1 MHRLLS
7 HVPRK
12 RSLGLLMGCQ
22 CLSLGIGLWMA
33 LQMLSPGTTS
43 TIVKGAGNVAATSL
57 SPLLSTGILF
67 VWIASLQMFSLILY
81 VMSDGKKQTER
92 ENDYQH
98 QQSQLNGELVR
109 TRDAVIFGLAK
120 LAESRDTDTGF
131 HLERISAYSTRLAQA
146 MRRDPRFR
154 TLISAQFI
162 RDIGVC
168 SALHDI
174 GKVGVED
181 SILLKPGAL
190 SPVERRRMQEHAR
203 IGAECISQIESRL
216 GQANFLETARE
227 IALLHHE
234 KWDGTG
240 YPQGLSG
247 SNIPLSARVV
257 ALADVYD
264 ALSVERCYKKP
275 IPHEKCVEIIQAEA
289 GKHFDPA
296 IVEIF
301 LQIQPEFDRIRSMYA
316 EKEYIAKGTWPPS
329 RQRELSHQIETCDD
343 DDTLRLSSMNEP
355 SSESSSL
362 VATV

>member
-1 MHRLLS
+1 MQQWLS
-7 HVPRK
+7 QIPRK
-12 RSLGLLMGCQ
+12 RSLGLLIGCQ

-33 LQMLSPGTTS
+33 CQMLTADKTPADGTTATS
-43 TIVKGAGNVAATSL
+43 TISPYL
-57 SPLLSTGILF
+57 SIGILF
-67 VWIASLQMFSLILY
+67 FWIASLQMFSLVLY
-81 VMSDGKKQTER
+81 ALSDGKKRSEI
-92 ENDYQH
+92 EHDFKH
-98 QQSQLNGELVR
+98 QQSLLNSELVR

-154 TLISAQFI
+154 NQITAQFI

-181 SILLKPGAL
+181 SILLKPGSLTPA
-190 SPVERRRMQEHAR
+190 ERRRMQEHAR
-203 IGAECISQIESRL
+203 IGAECILQIERRL

-240 YPQGLSG
+240 YPEGLSG
-247 SNIPLSARVV
+247 QAIPLSARVV

-264 ALSVERCYKKP
+264 ALSVERCYKEP
-275 IPHEKCVEIIQAEA
+275 IPHDKCVEIIRAEA

-296 IVEIF
+296 IVDIF
-301 LQIQPEFDRIRSMYA
+301 LQVQTEFDRIRATYA
-316 EKEYIAKGTWPPS
+316 EKAQISQGCWPLG
-329 RQRELSHQIETCDD
+329 RQREVSHQIDD
-343 DDTLRLSSMNEP
+343 ASSPLMP
-355 SSESSSL
+355 QLATSTASSL
-362 VATV
+362 LLVTTG

>member
-1 MHRLLS
+1 MQQWLAQL
-7 HVPRK
+7 PRK
-12 RSLGLLMGCQ
+12 QSLGLLIGCQ
-22 CLSLGIGLWMA
+22 CVALAIGLWIA
-33 LQMLSPGTTS
+33 KQLLTNAPNHPGTMNLHPVLT
-43 TIVKGAGNVAATSL
+43 V
-57 SPLLSTGILF
+57 GILF
-67 VWIASLQMFSLILY
+67 FWIGSLQMFPLVLFAL
-81 VMSDGKKQTER
+81 SDGKKQTEIEHDFR
-92 ENDYQH
+92 H

-146 MRRDPRFR
+146 LRRDPRFR
-154 TLISAQFI
+154 GQVSAQFI

-181 SILLKPGAL
+181 AILLKPGPL
-190 SPVERRRMQEHAR
+190 SPAERTRMQEHAR
-203 IGAECISQIESRL
+203 IGAECLGQIERRL

-247 SNIPLSARVV
+247 NAIALSARIV
-257 ALADVYD
+257 AIADVYD
-264 ALSVERCYKKP
+264 ALSVARCYKDP
-275 IPHEKCVEIIQAEA
+275 MPHEKCVDIIRSEA

-296 IVEIF
+296 IVDVF
-301 LQIQPEFDRIRSMYA
+301 LSVQGEFERIRMSYA
-316 EKEYIAKGTWPPS
+316 EKSAAIQDDWPPS
-329 RQRELSHQIETCDD
+329 RQREVSHQLESADD
-343 DDTLRLSSMNEP
+343 LSSIRPLLNTAAVAVA
-355 SSESSSL
+355 SL
-362 VATV
+362 PLATFG

>member
-1 MHRLLS
+1 MQHWLS
-7 HVPRK
+7 QLPRK
-12 RSLGLLMGCQ
+12 RSLASLIGCQ
-22 CLSLGIGLWMA
+22 CLALGIGLWMA
-33 LQMLSPGTTS
+33 CQMLS
-43 TIVKGAGNVAATSL
+43 VDATSRFQGTASGTEM
-57 SPLLSTGILF
+57 SPYLSTGILF

-81 VMSDGKKQTER
+81 VLSDGKKQSDLEHDFR
-92 ENDYQH
+92 H

-154 TLISAQFI
+154 NEISAQFI

-181 SILLKPGAL
+181 AILLKPGSL
-190 SPVERRRMQEHAR
+190 SPTERRRMQEHAR
-203 IGAECISQIESRL
+203 IGAECISQIERRL

-240 YPQGLSG
+240 YPEGLSG
-247 SNIPLSARVV
+247 YTIPLSARIV

-264 ALSVERCYKKP
+264 ALSVERCYKQP
-275 IPHEKCVEIIQAEA
+275 IPHEKCVEIIRTES

-296 IVEIF
+296 IVDVF
-301 LQIQPEFDRIRSMYA
+301 LQVQSEFERIRATYA
-316 EKEYIAKGTWPPS
+316 EKAHITQGTWPAG
-329 RQRELSHQIETCDD
+329 RQREVSHQIDEPIGAGATYIDMFA
-343 DDTLRLSSMNEP
+343 DTKIDNLP
-355 SSESSSL
+355 L
-362 VATV
+362 VTTG

>member
-1 MHRLLS
+1 
-7 HVPRK
+7 
-12 RSLGLLMGCQ
+12 
-22 CLSLGIGLWMA
+22 
-33 LQMLSPGTTS
+33 MLSTSVATTADLG
-43 TIVKGAGNVAATSL
+43 KGAAASL
-57 SPLLSTGILF
+57 SPYLSTGILF

-81 VMSDGKKQTER
+81 VLSDGKKQSALEL
-92 ENDYQH
+92 DFKY

-120 LAESRDTDTGF
+120 LAESRDTDTGY

-154 TLISAQFI
+154 TQISAQFI

-181 SILLKPGAL
+181 SILLKPGSL
-190 SPVERRRMQEHAR
+190 TPVERRRMQEHAR

-234 KWDGTG
+234 KWDGSG

-247 SNIPLSARVV
+247 NSIPLSARVV

-264 ALSVERCYKKP
+264 ALSVERCYKQP
-275 IPHEKCVEIIQAEA
+275 IAHEKCVEIIRGEA
-289 GKHFDPA
+289 GKHFDPG
-296 IVEIF
+296 IVDIF
-301 LQIQPEFDRIRSMYA
+301 LQIQSEFERIRDTYA
-316 EKEYIAKGTWPPS
+316 EKTFITQGAWPPS
-329 RQRELSHQIETCDD
+329 RQREVSHQIETPGEDG
-343 DDTLRLSSMNEP
+343 TPYLPTPTETVA
-355 SSESSSL
+355 ESTPL
-362 VATV
+362 VTAG

>member
-1 MHRLLS
+1 
-7 HVPRK
+7 
-12 RSLGLLMGCQ
+12 MGCQ
-22 CLSLGIGLWMA
+22 CLALGIGLWMA
-33 LQMLSPGTTS
+33 CQMLSPETTS
-43 TIVKGAGNVAATSL
+43 PTGTGSRTGATPSL
-57 SPLLSTGILF
+57 SPYASTGILF
-67 VWIASLQMFSLILY
+67 IWIASLQMFSLILY
-81 VMSDGKKQTER
+81 VLSDGKKQSEL
-92 ENDYQH
+92 EHDFKH

-154 TLISAQFI
+154 NQISAQFI

-181 SILLKPGAL
+181 SILLKPGSL
-190 SPVERRRMQEHAR
+190 SPSERRRMQEHAQ

-234 KWDGTG
+234 KWDGNG
-240 YPQGLSG
+240 YPHGLAG
-247 SNIPLSARVV
+247 NAIPLSARVV

-264 ALSVERCYKKP
+264 ALSVERCYKQP
-275 IPHEKCVEIIQAEA
+275 IAHEMCVELIRAEA

-301 LQIQPEFDRIRSMYA
+301 LQIESEFDRIRSTYA
-316 EKEYIAKGTWPPS
+316 EKEFVTKGVWPPG
-329 RQRELSHQIETCDD
+329 RQREVSHQIETAVDQSGLYSPEMAETKV
-343 DDTLRLSSMNEP
+343 DTTSM
-355 SSESSSL
+355 
-362 VATV
+362 VATG

>member
-1 MHRLLS
+1 
-7 HVPRK
+7 
-12 RSLGLLMGCQ
+12 
-22 CLSLGIGLWMA
+22 MA
-33 LQMLSPGTTS
+33 CRM
-43 TIVKGAGNVAATSL
+43 
-57 SPLLSTGILF
+57 LSTGTATAGAHSAYLTTAILF
-67 VWIASLQMFSLILY
+67 VWIASLQLFSLILY
-81 VMSDGKKQTER
+81 VLSDGKKQSDLEH
-92 ENDYQH
+92 DFKH

-131 HLERISAYSTRLAQA
+131 HLERISAYCTRLAQA

-154 TLISAQFI
+154 SLISAQFI

-181 SILLKPGAL
+181 SILLKPGSL
-190 SPVERRRMQEHAR
+190 SPIERRRMQEHAR

-216 GQANFLETARE
+216 GQANFMETARE

-247 SNIPLSARVV
+247 NAIPLSARIV

-264 ALSVERCYKKP
+264 ALSVERCYKQP
-275 IPHEKCVEIIQAEA
+275 ILHEQCVEIIRVEA
-289 GKHFDPA
+289 GKHFDPG
-296 IVEIF
+296 IVDVF
-301 LQIQPEFDRIRSMYA
+301 LQIQSEFDRIRATYA
-316 EKEYIAKGTWPPS
+316 EKESLTKGSWPPG
-329 RQRELSHQIETCDD
+329 RQRELSHQIDTPEEDRALFSTTLDETVSDAK
-343 DDTLRLSSMNEP
+343 
-355 SSESSSL
+355 SL
-362 VATV
+362 VKTG